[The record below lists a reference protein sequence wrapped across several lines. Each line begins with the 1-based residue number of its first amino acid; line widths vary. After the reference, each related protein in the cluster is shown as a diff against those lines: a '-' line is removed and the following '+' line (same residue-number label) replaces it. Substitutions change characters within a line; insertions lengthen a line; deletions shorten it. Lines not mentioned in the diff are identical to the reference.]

1 MIETKQN
8 VFDIKVDRF
17 QKPQSGLLQ
26 SYNQDHVFRLK
37 LEHECY
43 EHIWHYQELYE
54 KSHHTIKPIEAII
67 KSIVIRE
74 MYSKLKPCCRK
85 RDDDL

>member
-8 VFDIKVDRF
+8 VLDIKVDRF

-26 SYNQDHVFRLK
+26 DYGQDHAFWLK
-37 LEHECY
+37 LNHEDY

-54 KSHHTIKPIEAII
+54 KSHYTIKSIEAII
-67 KSIVIRE
+67 KSIVIEE
-74 MYSKLKPCCRK
+74 MYSKLKPCYRK